1 MSWFWNVSARKPAT
15 DRPRRPAVRGAV
27 LTALGLLVVLF
38 VTVNLLAH
46 ELLRGTR
53 IDLTENRLYSLSD
66 ATRTVLASIDEPITL
81 RLFYSTR
88 LGESLPSYGAYAARV
103 RELLEQYAELAD
115 GGVVLEIYDPEP
127 FTDEAD
133 RALAY
138 GLFAVPVDVQREA
151 VYFGLVGTNTIDD
164 EAVVPFFQIEREP
177 GLEHDL
183 TRLVYALATPN
194 PPVVGVLSGLP
205 IGGGPVAPGLGPP
218 GTMMPPWVMYS
229 RLGDLFETRLL
240 STDVTRVDDV
250 VDVLMVVH
258 PRELS
263 PAALYAI
270 DQWAMAGRP
279 VAMFVDP
286 VSEAEARRRSEQE
299 MFEPDN
305 SDLGPFAESWG
316 IRLAEDRVAGDLDAG
331 VLVADQTRVLS
342 DAIDYVAW
350 LELRPG
356 NLVQDDR
363 ITAPL
368 SQVNMATAGIL
379 RPMEGATTDV
389 VPLIATGMMS
399 MAIDAARVRTSPNP
413 RRLLADFS
421 PGGERLVLAA
431 RVNGPA
437 SSAFP
442 DGPPLEEQ
450 AASEDGAE
458 DLEQDAA
465 DAPSP
470 AAEADAMSPADGH
483 RTSSDG
489 PINVVVVADTDLLDD
504 RFWVRVQDFAGERL
518 AVPFADNGDL
528 VANILESLAGAV
540 DLSPLRG
547 RSVANRPFERVI
559 ALQSEADARYRTTEL
574 SLLDELER
582 AQAELL
588 EVQQGDADATG
599 TTVLSD
605 EQRRTLDDL
614 RARVIEVRRE
624 LRDVRRALREEVEA
638 LETTI
643 MFANIGLVPMLVLL
657 VGLAVAAG
665 NMVRR
670 RRRAGSG

>member
-1 MSWFWNVSARKPAT
+1 M
-15 DRPRRPAVRGAV
+15 RGAF
-27 LTALGLLVVLF
+27 LAALGLLAVLF

-53 IDLTENRLYSLSD
+53 IDLTQNRLYSLSD

-88 LGESLPSYGAYAARV
+88 LGESLPPYGAYATRV

-115 GGVVLEIYDPEP
+115 GGVILEIYDPEP

-138 GLFAVPVDVQREA
+138 GLFAVPVDVQGEA

-164 EAVVPFFQIEREP
+164 EEVIPFFQIEREP
-177 GLEHDL
+177 ELEHDL
-183 TRLVYALATPN
+183 TRMVYALATPN

-205 IGGGPVAPGLGPP
+205 VGGGPVPPGLGPP

-240 STDVTRVDDV
+240 PADVAAIDDD

-258 PRELS
+258 PRELA
-263 PAALYAI
+263 PAALYAV

-286 VSEAEARRRSEQE
+286 VSEAEARRRSQQQ
-299 MFEPDN
+299 MFEPNN
-305 SDLGPFAESWG
+305 SDLGPLAESWG

-350 LELRPG
+350 LELRAG
-356 NLVQDDR
+356 NLAQDDR

-379 RPMEGATTDV
+379 EPVEDATTDV
-389 VPLIATGMMS
+389 APLITTGMMS
-399 MAIDAARVRTSPNP
+399 MAIDAARVRTGPNP
-413 RRLLADFS
+413 RQLLADFA

-431 RVNGPA
+431 RVTGPA
-437 SSAFP
+437 ASAFP
-442 DGPPLEEQ
+442 DGPPEEQ
-450 AASEDGAE
+450 ATSEGDAEGPEQGATE
-458 DLEQDAA
+458 AGA
-465 DAPSP
+465 GAVSP
-470 AAEADAMSPADGH
+470 AVEH
-483 RTSSDG
+483 RPSSDG

-504 RFWVRVQDFAGERL
+504 RFWVRVQGFAGERL

-540 DLSPLRG
+540 DLSVLRG

-559 ALQSEADARYRTTEL
+559 ALQSEADARFRTTEL
-574 SLLDELER
+574 ALLDELER
-582 AQAELL
+582 AQAALL
-588 EVQQGDADATG
+588 EVQQSDADVSGA
-599 TTVLSD
+599 TVLSD
-605 EQRRTLDDL
+605 EQRQTLDDL

-643 MFANIGLVPMLVLL
+643 MFANIGLVPTLVLL

-665 NMVRR
+665 HMLRR